1 MNHVPIPRRRR
12 SGQTDYGARKKA
24 IGSRGVLLAV
34 RISGKNVTAQFI
46 QPKVNGDLVLSSSH
60 SRELRK
66 HGWKGSLKST
76 PACYLLGLLAGRKA
90 KDKGVEEAFLY
101 NGIIPFVRGSRVSA
115 FAKGVVDSGLSVPV
129 SKEVFP
135 KEERLSG
142 ESIATF
148 AAKLAKE
155 DKDEY
160 SRRFASMLK
169 LGLKPEEYAAHH
181 AQVRKTISERK
192 QASGGAS

>member
-101 NGIIPFVRGSRVSA
+101 NGIIPFVRGPRQSALANGVYDSRCSMTVSRN
-115 FAKGVVDSGLSVPV
+115 
-129 SKEVFP
+129 VFP
-135 KEERLSG
+135 
-142 ESIATF
+142 
-148 AAKLAKE
+148 
-155 DKDEY
+155 
-160 SRRFASMLK
+160 
-169 LGLKPEEYAAHH
+169 
-181 AQVRKTISERK
+181 
-192 QASGGAS
+192 